1 MNKYEQKNRDT
12 NNKKQKKEIIY
23 TNYNIRGHQVLL
35 IQDDQTPIIMPK
47 DKALQLAEN
56 KGLDLVQFAYSKEH
70 GMGITKIIDY
80 GKFQYEKQKKEKTAK
95 KQARANTVD
104 IKTVQFSITTEDNDR
119 ERLISKAHEF
129 LANGDK
135 VKLTIRFRNRHES
148 KNIDYAKNIMNEILS
163 RFTEDAIIDSS
174 VNQSGRELLCILRPN
189 KKV

>member
-35 IQDDQTPIIMPK
+35 IQDDQTPIIMSK

-119 ERLISKAHEF
+119 ERLISKAHDF

-163 RFTEDAIIDSS
+163 HFTEDAIIDSS